1 MKNSKML
8 IIAIPVYVKEATEI
22 LHTIICLAESI
33 DGEIFDPQD
42 ALEDIYYGALNKST
56 EF

>member
-1 MKNSKML
+1 ML